1 LAELLELHR
10 RQFQL
15 NREAFT
21 RWLMANQRPLGLTQE
36 ERL

>member
-1 LAELLELHR
+1 LAEVLELHR

-21 RWLMANQRPLGLTQE
+21 RWLMFTTTQAG
-36 ERL
+36 